1 MHDTFRSLLFRVL
14 LLFILTTAALG
25 GEPFSFERTP
35 GRLPKNVLPK
45 TYRIRIEPDI
55 ERAAFTGSIEI
66 EVEAREPVRAF
77 TLNALGLTIRSAT
90 LDKNE
95 TLAAETDAAKQFLT
109 LASRTEIAAGA
120 HTLRIEFSGAMTE
133 QPQGIFLTRFQLP
146 DGTWSRAVVTQMEPS
161 DARRMFPCWD
171 EPVFRAAFQLTA
183 IVPAEHTALFNVP
196 ATSERALD
204 GGRKEITFGTTPP
217 MASYLVA
224 FSTGVL
230 DTDESEVAGTKLRIL
245 ATTGK
250 RDRMKLAMDATKSVL
265 PFYNDYFGVKYPL
278 PKLDQIAFPSV
289 GAGGMENWGAIVYSD
304 TAMLF
309 DPAAGSQANR
319 ERVFDVVA
327 HEIAHQWFGDLV
339 TMAWWDNLWLNEGFA
354 SWMATKAADHFNP
367 SWKKWLRAANSA
379 EAAMRLDARATTHP
393 IEQPTIAES
402 QVNDAFDEITYK
414 KGQAVLRMIES
425 WLGPERFR
433 DGMRLYFSR
442 HANGSTTT
450 ADLWQAL
457 EDSSGEKVR
466 AMAAGWTEQPGFP
479 LVHVR
484 STGDGEIELS
494 QERFTIHQKNA
505 AALTWQIPVI
515 IGDIGSSEK
524 RTVLLGPEPLRV
536 RAAIPVR
543 VNAGRAG
550 FFRVEYTGESWTK
563 LRERIAELPEE
574 DRLGVLQD
582 QWALVQ
588 SGRAPLARWLDLATM
603 LRDDPSPT
611 VGAEIAGV
619 IGFLNHTFRGT
630 AEYAAFQN
638 RARTLL
644 APRLTHLG
652 WDARSAEEPAAATH
666 RAGLIRLLGQMNDPA
681 VLAEARQRF
690 ESFMEK
696 PESLAGDL
704 RGAVLTLAGQG
715 ADAATWDRIHEL
727 AKRTTDTEQ
736 KDLLYSALAAAR
748 DGKLCDRAL
757 AIALGD
763 ELPARQATGMVKRV
777 ATDGEQP
784 ERAWIFAKAN
794 LPALL
799 ARVSEFESN
808 RIVPHIFAN
817 FTDEKRAAEL
827 EAFAETNLPPRASR
841 AVALATDE
849 IRFQSAFRTRALR
862 ETAAWI
868 AGSEE
873 SAAGK

>member
-1 MHDTFRSLLFRVL
+1 MLRTFVV
-14 LLFILTTAALG
+14 ILTTTAAFS

-35 GRLPKNVLPK
+35 GRLPKDVLPK
-45 TYRIRIEPDI
+45 LYRIRIEPDI
-55 ERAAFTGSIEI
+55 GRAVFTGSVEIEI
-66 EVEAREPVRAF
+66 AVRTPVRTF

-90 LDKNE
+90 LDGDGKLSPE
-95 TLAAETDAAKQFLT
+95 VDAAKQFLT
-109 LASRTEIAAGA
+109 LTPRAEVAAGA
-120 HTLRIEFSGAMTE
+120 HKLRIEFSGAMTE

-146 DGTWSRAVVTQMEPS
+146 DGKWSKALVTQMEPS

-183 IVPAEHTALFNVP
+183 IVPVHDTALFNMPEQAVKD
-196 ATSERALD
+196 LG

-224 FSTGVL
+224 FASGDL
-230 DTDESEVAGTKLRIL
+230 DAEESEVAGTKLRVL

-250 RDRMKLAMDATKSVL
+250 RDRMKLAMDTTKSVL
-265 PFYNDYFGVKYPL
+265 PFYNDYFGTKYPL

-289 GAGGMENWGAIVYSD
+289 GASGMENWGAIVYSD

-309 DPAAGSQANR
+309 DPANGSQANR

-393 IEQPTIAES
+393 IEQPSISES
-402 QVNDAFDEITYK
+402 EVNDAFDEITYQ
-414 KGQAVLRMIES
+414 KGQAILRMVES
-425 WLGPERFR
+425 WLGVEKFR
-433 DGMRLYFSR
+433 AGMRLYFER

-484 STGDGEIELS
+484 NAGDGEIELS
-494 QERFTIHQKNA
+494 QERFTVHQKNA
-505 AALTWQIPVI
+505 AALTWRIPVVI
-515 IGDIGSSEK
+515 APLDGGEPH
-524 RTVLLGPEPLRV
+524 TVLLGAEPLRV
-536 RAAIPVR
+536 RATLPVR

-550 FFRVEYTGESWTK
+550 YFRVEYTGDAWTK
-563 LRERIAELPEE
+563 LRGRITDLPEA
-574 DRLGVLQD
+574 DRLGILQD

-588 SGRAPLARWLDLATM
+588 AGRAPLDRWLELASV

-611 VGAEIAGV
+611 VGGEITGV
-619 IGFLNHTFRGT
+619 IGFLDHIFRGT
-630 AEYAAFQN
+630 AGRSAFQN

-644 APRLTHLG
+644 APRLARMG
-652 WDARSAEEPAAATH
+652 WDAAQAEEPTAANH
-666 RAGLIRLLGQMNDPA
+666 RAGLIRLLGEMGEPA
-681 VLAEARQRF
+681 VLAKARNRF
-690 ESFMEK
+690 ETFMVR

-704 RGAVLTLAGQG
+704 RGAVLTLAGQD
-715 ADAATWDRIHEL
+715 ADAATWDRIHDI

-736 KDLLYSALAAAR
+736 KDLLYAALAAAR
-748 DGKLCDRAL
+748 DEALSTRAL

-763 ELPARQATGMVKRV
+763 ELPARQAAGMVGRV
-777 ATDGEQP
+777 AGSSEQP
-784 ERAWIFAKAN
+784 ERAWDFAKAN

-799 ARVSEFESN
+799 ARVSDFEAN
-808 RIVPHIFAN
+808 RFVPRIFTN
-817 FTDEKRAAEL
+817 FSDAKRAAEL
-827 EAFAETNLPPRASR
+827 ETFAATNLPPQAAR
-841 AVALATDE
+841 AVALAVDE
-849 IRFQSAFRTRALR
+849 IRFKSEFRARALR
-862 ETAAWI
+862 EAAAWI
-868 AGSEE
+868 AGDADLPAS
-873 SAAGK
+873 GK

>member
-1 MHDTFRSLLFRVL
+1 MFRIILC
-14 LLFILTTAALG
+14 FIAAAAFS
-25 GEPFSFERTP
+25 GEPFSFEHTP
-35 GRLPKNVLPK
+35 GRLPKDVLPK

-55 ERAAFTGSIEI
+55 GRAVFTGSVEIEI
-66 EVEAREPVRAF
+66 AVRTPVRTF

-90 LDKNE
+90 LDGDGKLSPE
-95 TLAAETDAAKQFLT
+95 VDAAKHFLT
-109 LASRTEIAAGA
+109 LTPRAEVAAGA
-120 HTLRIEFSGAMTE
+120 HKLRIEFSGAMTE

-146 DGTWSRAVVTQMEPS
+146 DGKWSKALVTQMEPS

-183 IVPAEHTALFNVP
+183 IVPAQHTALFNMP
-196 ATSERALD
+196 ATGELPLGD
-204 GGRKEITFGTTPP
+204 GRKEITFGTTPP

-224 FSTGVL
+224 FASGDL
-230 DTDESEVAGTKLRIL
+230 DAEESEVAGTKLRVL

-250 RDRMKLAMDATKSVL
+250 RDRMKLAMDTTKSVL
-265 PFYNDYFGVKYPL
+265 PFYNDYFGTKYPL

-309 DPAAGSQANR
+309 DPANGSQANR

-393 IEQPTIAES
+393 IEQPSISES
-402 QVNDAFDEITYK
+402 EVNDAFDEITYQ
-414 KGQAVLRMIES
+414 KGQSILRMIES
-425 WLGPERFR
+425 WLGVEKFR
-433 DGMRLYFSR
+433 AGMRLYFSR

-484 STGDGEIELS
+484 STGDGEIELT
-494 QERFTIHQKNA
+494 QERFTVHQKNA
-505 AALTWQIPVI
+505 APLSWRIPVVI
-515 IGDIGSSEK
+515 APLGDGAP
-524 RTVLLGPEPLRV
+524 RTVLLGAEPLRV
-536 RAAIPVR
+536 HAALPVL

-550 FFRVEYTGESWTK
+550 YFRVEYTGDAWTR
-563 LRERIAELPEE
+563 LRERIADLPEE

-582 QWALVQ
+582 EWALVQ
-588 SGRAPLARWLDLATM
+588 ADRAPLDRWLALASA

-611 VGAEIAGV
+611 VGGEIAGV
-619 IGFLNHTFRGT
+619 LGFLDHIFRGT
-630 AEYAAFQN
+630 AERSAFQN

-644 APRLTHLG
+644 APRLARMG
-652 WDARSAEEPAAATH
+652 WDAAQTEEPTVANH
-666 RAGLIRLLGQMNDPA
+666 RAALIRLLGHMGDPA
-681 VLAEARQRF
+681 VLDEARNRF
-690 ESFMEK
+690 ETFMAR

-704 RGAVLTLAGQG
+704 RGAVLALAGQT
-715 ADAATWDRIHEL
+715 ADAATWDRIHDL

-736 KDLLYSALAAAR
+736 KDLLYAALAIAR
-748 DGKLCDRAL
+748 DEKLCARAL

-763 ELPARQATGMVKRV
+763 ELPARQATGMVGRV
-777 ATDGEQP
+777 ASGSEQP
-784 ERAWIFAKAN
+784 EKTWDFAKAN

-799 ARVSEFESN
+799 ARVSDFEAN
-808 RIVPHIFAN
+808 RFVPRIFTN
-817 FTDEKRAAEL
+817 FSDASRAAEL
-827 EAFAETNLPPRASR
+827 ETFAETNLPPRASR
-841 AVALATDE
+841 AVALAVDE
-849 IRFQSAFRTRALR
+849 IRFKSDFRTRALR
-862 ETAAWI
+862 EAAAWI
-868 AGSEE
+868 AEE
-873 SAAGK
+873 VEAPAAGK